1 MKKQSIWLLAA
12 LTAVLIIGCNM
23 QKGPAEQ
30 AVAGAQAAL
39 DATRDAAMKYAPE
52 QLGGVDAQLSDMKG
66 KFQQGDYAGV
76 LASAPALMTAISGL
90 KDAATAKKAEAEQA
104 LAKAKDDW
112 GPASAAVPKMVEDLT
127 KRVEA
132 LSKKGGK
139 LPKGVTKDA
148 VAAAKSGLDSLKST
162 WSDATNA
169 SASGDYTTAM
179 AKAQSV
185 KDKATELMKSLGMSP
200 AS

>member
-39 DATRDAAMKYAPE
+39 DAVRDSAMQYAPE

-76 LASAPALMTAISGL
+76 LASAPAVMTAISGL
-90 KDAATAKKAEAEQA
+90 KDAAAAKKAAAEQA

-112 GPASAAVPKMVEDLT
+112 GPASVAVPKMVDDLA

-132 LSKKGGK
+132 LSKGK

-148 VAAAKSGLDSLKST
+148 VAAAKTGLDSLKST
-162 WSDATNA
+162 WGDATNA

-179 AKAQSV
+179 AKAQAV
-185 KDKATELMKSLGMSP
+185 KDKATELMKSLGMTPPS
-200 AS
+200 

>member
-12 LTAVLIIGCNM
+12 LTAVLIIGCNT

-30 AVAGAQAAL
+30 AVASAQAGL
-39 DATRDAAMKYAPE
+39 DAVRDSAMKYVPE
-52 QLGGVDAQLSDMKG
+52 QLGGVDAQLSDLKG

-76 LASAPALMTAISGL
+76 VKDAPALMTAISNL
-90 KDAATAKKAEAEQA
+90 KDAAAAKKTEAEAA

-112 GPASAAVPKMVEDLT
+112 GPEAAAVPKMVEELT
-127 KRVEA
+127 KRVET
-132 LSKKGGK
+132 LSKSGR

-148 VAAAKSGLDSLKST
+148 LAAAKSGLESLKST
-162 WSDATNA
+162 WADAGNA
-169 SASGDYTTAM
+169 AGSGDYTTAM

-185 KDKATELMKSLGMSP
+185 KEKAAELMKSLGMKP